1 METIKVRLQMTI
13 PVDVDVEVS
22 YDKLNS
28 EAIVV
33 GGEIS
38 PTFKVRAR
46 QINARLSAGDFQRLD
61 RNTKDRVLEESL
73 ELWRAS
79 VNQHPSTYPEEGIRT
94 VPMAVSGW
102 EDFIKKE
109 SGLHLRIHTG
119 AVVNLLK
126 GVGVLAEPALEREPS
141 LYLWEMVAE
150 KAGAIGEQFELVEER
165 MPSQLRKAKSQRMP
179 DGSLRVYW
187 EQND

>member
-1 METIKVRLQMTI
+1 MKTFKVKLQMTI

-46 QINARLSAGDFQRLD
+46 QINANLSAGDFQRLD
-61 RNTKDRVLEESL
+61 RSAKDRVLEESL
-73 ELWRAS
+73 ELWRARA
-79 VNQHPSTYPEEGIRT
+79 NQHPSTYPEEGIRT
-94 VPMAVSGW
+94 VPMAVSRW
-102 EDFIKKE
+102 EEFLKRE
-109 SGLHLRIHTG
+109 SGLHLRIHTE
-119 AVVNLLK
+119 AVVNMLK
-126 GVGVLAEPALEREPS
+126 GIAVLAEPVLEREPS
-141 LYLWEMVAE
+141 LYLWEMAQE
-150 KAGAIGEQFELVEER
+150 NGQLNLVEGR
-165 MPSQLRKAKSQRMP
+165 MASQLRKSKSQRMP

>member
-1 METIKVRLQMTI
+1 MKTVKVKLQMTI
-13 PVDVDVEVS
+13 PVEVDVEVS
-22 YDKLNS
+22 YDKINS

-46 QINARLSAGDFQRLD
+46 QINANLSAGDFQRLD
-61 RNTKDRVLEESL
+61 RSTKDRVLEESL

-102 EDFIKKE
+102 EEFIKKE
-109 SGLHLRIHTG
+109 SGLHLRIHTD
-119 AVVNLLK
+119 AVVKMLK
-126 GVGVLAEPALEREPS
+126 GIAVLAEPALEREPS
-141 LYLWEMVAE
+141 LYLWEMAQE
-150 KAGAIGEQFELVEER
+150 NGQLDLVEER
-165 MPSQLRKAKSQRMP
+165 MASQLRKAKSQRMP

-187 EQND
+187 EQKD